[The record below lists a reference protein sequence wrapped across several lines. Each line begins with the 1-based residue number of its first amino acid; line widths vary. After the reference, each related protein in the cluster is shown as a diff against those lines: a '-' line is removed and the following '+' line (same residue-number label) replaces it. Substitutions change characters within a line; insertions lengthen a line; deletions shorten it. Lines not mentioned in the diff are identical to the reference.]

1 MEQSVLDGWE
11 IFFSFFLKCFEKNF
25 ESSMTKEEI
34 EKMIANIID
43 AIQVLIALLLKRFL
57 LSL

>member
-34 EKMIANIID
+34 EKMIANID

>member
-11 IFFSFFLKCFEKNF
+11 VFFSFFLKCFEKNF
-25 ESSMTKEEI
+25 ESTMTKEEI
-34 EKMIANIID
+34 KKMIANID
-43 AIQVLIALLLKRFL
+43 AIPVLLALLLKRFL

>member
-34 EKMIANIID
+34 KKMIANID
-43 AIQVLIALLLKRFL
+43 AIPVLLALLLKRFL